1 MKVIYILMFFGILAS
16 CFHKENHKESSET
29 SHIEKRSVDIL
40 IDFED
45 IYTNQQEKGKELGP
59 WWIFYKTIVQNNT
72 DSTIYINPRT
82 LSVSKDF
89 IKELNQIRDI
99 KIIREKVLNY
109 KSSRP
114 SDFGD
119 VFILYRSDTIPLYCK
134 HSSIAINGNSEAKYR
149 FYNMSEDIID
159 LYHNYYEKE
168 YKQFQLFLSDIV
180 QKSTIVFIFNKKDTC
195 FVSPTN
201 KLHFYG
207 DPNEQVE
214 WSFW

>member
-1 MKVIYILMFFGILAS
+1 MKVIYILIFSGILAS
-16 CFHKENHKESSET
+16 CFHKENHKESSGT
-29 SHIEKRSVDIL
+29 SFIVERSGGIL

-59 WWIFYKTIVQNNT
+59 WWIFYKTIIHNNEDSLLCITPRT
-72 DSTIYINPRT
+72 DSIP
-82 LSVSKDF
+82 
-89 IKELNQIRDI
+89 KELLRELEHIRDI
-99 KIIREKVLNY
+99 EIIREKLLNS
-109 KSSRP
+109 KDSMPSS
-114 SDFGD
+114 SGD
-119 VFILYRSDTIPLYCK
+119 VFILFRNDTIPLYCM
-134 HSSIAINGNSEAKYR
+134 HSPIAINGNSQGKYR
-149 FYNMSEDIID
+149 FYNKSEDIID